1 MSELSIEDVPSDIGR
16 NDPCPCGSGKK
27 YKKCHYKIHRVQ
39 KEAAKT
45 SRSVEDV
52 VKPDTSPWGVY
63 GVLQQVVENNMP
75 GFFWELFHDE
85 SPMREAYPS
94 KEAYLSEIG
103 AGKERMAG
111 GAEYDLA
118 RIRHDGPDT
127 LLMLVRGTED
137 PKMQSLLADVVTLRP
152 NQIAG
157 DRSVREVEHEG
168 YRVWS
173 LERHEVAKDDV
184 DEELDFGALGY
195 GWNDAWDAPEGWF
208 PEVEVDEEGETI
220 TA

>member
-1 MSELSIEDVPSDIGR
+1 MSDLSIEDVPDDIGR

-52 VKPDTSPWGVY
+52 VEPTTGPWDFY
-63 GVLQQVVENNMP
+63 GVLEQVVENNMP
-75 GFFWELFHDE
+75 GFFWELFHDA
-85 SPMREAYPS
+85 SALRQTYPD

-103 AGKERMAG
+103 SGKARMAG
-111 GAEYDLA
+111 GSEYDLA

-127 LLMLVRGTED
+127 LLLLVRGLDD
-137 PKMQSLLADVVTLRP
+137 PKMQSLLVDVVTLRP

-157 DRSVREVEHEG
+157 DRTLREVEHEG
-168 YRVWS
+168 FRIWN
-173 LERHEVAKDDV
+173 LERHEIAKDDV
-184 DEELDFGALGY
+184 EEVDFAMLGY
-195 GWNDAWDAPEGWF
+195 QWAEAWDAPEGWF
-208 PEVEVDEEGETI
+208 QKVEVDEEAEVI